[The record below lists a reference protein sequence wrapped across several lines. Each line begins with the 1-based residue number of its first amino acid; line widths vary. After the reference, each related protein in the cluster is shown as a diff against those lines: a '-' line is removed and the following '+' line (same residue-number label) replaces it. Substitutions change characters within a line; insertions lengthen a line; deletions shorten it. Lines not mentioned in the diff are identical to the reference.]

1 MKVLVSGGAG
11 YIGSVTSEVLL
22 KQGHTVVVA
31 DNLSRGHRAA
41 VPAGAAFVEVD
52 IRGSEQVRALLE
64 EHDIECV
71 MHFSAS
77 SLVGESMVDPGEYFG
92 NNVVGIIRLL
102 EAMRQVDVRRFIF
115 SSTAATY
122 GEPDAVPITEAAAVA
137 PTNPYGESKATSER
151 ILAWYREIHGIEF
164 AALRY
169 FNAAGASEEHGED
182 HDPETHLI
190 PLALRAAAGEM
201 EVLSIFGRDYPTP
214 DGTCVRD
221 YIHVLDLAA
230 AHILALEKLG
240 TLDETI
246 FNLGNGS
253 GYSVMEVIQSV
264 ERVTGRKVP
273 CRDAARRPGDPARLV
288 ASSERA
294 RRVLG
299 WEPGRAALDAIVQD
313 AWNWKQRFPNGYPE

>member
-22 KQGHTVVVA
+22 NQGHQVVVA

-41 VPAGAAFVEVD
+41 VPAGAAFAEVD
-52 IRGSEQVRALLE
+52 IRATEPLVTLLKH
-64 EHDIECV
+64 HDIECV

-77 SLVGESMVDPGEYFG
+77 SLVGESMRDPGEYFG

-102 EAMRQVDVRRFIF
+102 EAMKQTQVRRFIF

-122 GEPDAVPITEAAAVA
+122 GEPTEIPITEEAAVC

-151 ILAWYREIHGIEF
+151 ILAWYRTVHGIEY

-169 FNAAGASEEHGED
+169 FNAAGASPEHGED

-190 PLALRAAAGEM
+190 PLALQAAAGEM
-201 EVLSIFGRDYPTP
+201 EALSIFGRDYPTP

-240 TLDETI
+240 ALDATV
-246 FNLGNGS
+246 FNLGNGN
-253 GYSVMEVIQSV
+253 GYSVMEVIESV
-264 ERVTGRKVP
+264 ERVTGAKVP
-273 CRDAARRPGDPARLV
+273 CLDAPRRPGDPASLV

-299 WEPGRAALDAIVQD
+299 WKPEHAALDAIVQD
-313 AWNWKQRFPNGYPE
+313 AWDWKQRFPNGYPH